1 MSLACCDL
9 LGQLLT
15 PEPDA
20 RITLSRVM
28 RHPWFVRDAPPG
40 LLELNSR
47 LLRQDRS
54 RHAVDSRQGLHQD
67 WNEGQGRLRRWI
79 SVYEISNRGTG
90 LNPSRS
96 ASKISVM

>member
-1 MSLACCDL
+1 MSLACRDL

-20 RITLSRVM
+20 RITLSRIM

-54 RHAVDSRQGLHQD
+54 RHALAL
-67 WNEGQGRLRRWI
+67 N
-79 SVYEISNRGTG
+79 
-90 LNPSRS
+90 LNPNPDPNPNLNPRLLRQDRSRR
-96 ASKISVM
+96 AAVP